1 MSDFRQML
9 AEIRRPRLLIRAARF
24 GMTEYN
30 RDRDLKRLLASDGP
44 ASPERAVPQ
53 LIAEEQKLEAT
64 RQAGEAGYSLT
75 RHIEI
80 LVALLS
86 ELRLLPRSE
95 QAARGWATS
104 RDAESGC

>member
-1 MSDFRQML
+1 MTDFRTFL
-9 AEIRRPRLLIRAARF
+9 ADLRRPALLLRAARF
-24 GMTEYN
+24 GLADYQ

-80 LVALLS
+80 LIALLS
-86 ELRLLPRSE
+86 ELRQLPRSE
-95 QAARGWATS
+95 QAA
-104 RDAESGC
+104 

>member
-30 RDRDLKRLLASDGP
+30 RDRDLKRLLASDVP

-80 LVALLS
+80 LIALLS

-95 QAARGWATS
+95 QAA
-104 RDAESGC
+104 

>member
-30 RDRDLKRLLASDGP
+30 RDRDLKRLLANDGP

-80 LVALLS
+80 LIALLS

-95 QAARGWATS
+95 QAA
-104 RDAESGC
+104 

>member
-9 AEIRRPRLLIRAARF
+9 AEIWRPRLLIRAARF

-80 LVALLS
+80 LIALLS

-95 QAARGWATS
+95 QAA
-104 RDAESGC
+104 

>member
-30 RDRDLKRLLASDGP
+30 RDRDLKRLLASVGP

-80 LVALLS
+80 LIALLS

-95 QAARGWATS
+95 QAA
-104 RDAESGC
+104 